1 MIKTDED
8 GNVHLL
14 DFKTKAR
21 TAFGKKKYGFDYY
34 FSAKKETK
42 KGGKPDSER
51 HDYQL
56 TMYKRMLELAG
67 VRVDSKEVVPIEY
80 TVDENG
86 VITEVW
92 VPELDYAENGLIH
105 HRANN
110 ALENEINKSV
120 FSGESSNNEINNE
133 NLVKQ
138 SEIVQNI

>member
-1 MIKTDED
+1 
-8 GNVHLL
+8 
-14 DFKTKAR
+14 
-21 TAFGKKKYGFDYY
+21 
-34 FSAKKETK
+34 
-42 KGGKPDSER
+42 
-51 HDYQL
+51 
-56 TMYKRMLELAG
+56 MLELAG

-105 HRANN
+105 HRVNN

-138 SEIVQNI
+138 SEIVQNILKTLNFFSSK